1 MTLIV
6 SIAILLA
13 ISASSTA
20 FVSRAAVNSDRI
32 LSGKSARAH
41 KTTRVTNAMFDAN
54 ISQEKNIRSIACLV
68 GLCLP
73 FVQVTSNINDLHLAT
88 LFPAKAV
95 SQQFKLPPIDYKDK
109 NRCQLT
115 SSAIG
120 QANAGRD
127 KLYDVRE
134 CDLKGQSGA
143 GKDMSG
149 IIASNADFSG
159 VDFKDAQIS
168 KALAAESKF
177 VACDFTNAIVD
188 RASFD
193 KSDLSKSIFK
203 NTVLSGTTFEGS
215 NLKDTDFTDA
225 YLGPFDLRNLCAN
238 PTLEGTNPVTGEDT
252 KLSAGCPPASKFRE

>member
-1 MTLIV
+1 MTTMLSLTILFAIASAV
-6 SIAILLA
+6 VAFLPFRPENSIRYFSDKVGLLEKT
-13 ISASSTA
+13 S
-20 FVSRAAVNSDRI
+20 NS
-32 LSGKSARAH
+32 LYAK
-41 KTTRVTNAMFDAN
+41 FDAVAFAGNN
-54 ISQEKNIRSIACLV
+54 IKNVALLIGV
-68 GLCLP
+68 CLP
-73 FVQVTSNINDLHLAT
+73 FVQITNSFNNIQVST
-88 LFPAKAV
+88 ISPAHAV

-149 IIASNADFSG
+149 IIAANADFSG
-159 VDFKDAQIS
+159 VDFKEAQIS
-168 KALAAESKF
+168 KALARDSKF
-177 VACDFTNAIVD
+177 VGCDFTNAIVD

-252 KLSAGCPPASKFRE
+252 KISAGCPPASKFKE